1 MRKALWLGILLCG
14 VAACGGGAGS
24 STTLPRN
31 EATAPNAATRQPF
44 DVQGTVVANYQ
55 PVPYPSGITTGIHVI
70 DGWLPSVYY
79 GKTFQMDDRLQIGG
93 WGDSYR
99 TYIQFDLRGLPYNV
113 SDATLE
119 LYAYPRGDSSTQVN
133 FDAWS
138 PNSAWA
144 SSNLTT
150 TMTWDTQP
158 SSYTL
163 VGSYSA
169 GAVNSLWPIAIT
181 SLYNNWRGGTTVN
194 NGLALMSWT
203 QNNNFDVWRSSRYV
217 SDAYRP
223 ILRLTFT
230 SSAPI
235 FKIPLPRNVAWLVTT
250 ELGGWDC
257 KGNFYDQN
265 HDGSNYFSVDFS
277 WKNHDANG
285 AQVYG
290 SPDSGTL
297 IPITPAADGAVVE
310 VNQTNINHP
319 NGYYVVISHDASR
332 DVRFGYSTR
341 YLHMKLP
348 PLVTVGQSVVQ
359 GSTVLGYVGNTG
371 QSSGPHLHF
380 GMRYNND
387 GSATNQ
393 PLTYAIVSGW
403 LMKSFQSEC
412 FNGTWNRY
420 YMST

>member
-1 MRKALWLGILLCG
+1 MRRTVWAGVLLFG
-14 VAACGGGAGS
+14 LAACGAGAG
-24 STTLPRN
+24 TGTAVPR
-31 EATAPNAATRQPF
+31 PGLAADSMVSRQPKA
-44 DVQGTVVANYQ
+44 VQGTVVAYYQ
-55 PVPYPSGITTGIHVI
+55 PVPYPSGITTGIHVL

-93 WGDSYR
+93 WGDNYR
-99 TYIQFDLRGLPYNV
+99 TYIQFDLNGLPYSV
-113 SDATLE
+113 TDATLQ

-158 SSYTL
+158 NGYTL

-169 GAVNSLWPIAIT
+169 GPVNSFWPIGIT
-181 SLYNNWRGGTTVN
+181 SLYNNWRSGATAN

-203 QNNNFDVWRSSRYV
+203 QNNNFDVWRSSRYAT
-217 SDAYRP
+217 DTYRP

-230 SSAPI
+230 SSAPV
-235 FKIPLPRNVAWLVTT
+235 FKMPLPRNVSWLVTT
-250 ELGGWDC
+250 EVGGYDC
-257 KGNFYDQN
+257 EGAYDPFHN
-265 HDGSNYFSVDFS
+265 GLNYFSVDFS
-277 WKNHDANG
+277 WKNKNASG

-290 SPDSGTL
+290 DPSGGAL
-297 IPITPAADGAVVE
+297 IPITPAANGTVAE
-310 VNQTNINHP
+310 VNQTDPTVP
-319 NGYYVVISHDASR
+319 NGYYVVVSHDASGN
-332 DVRFGYSTR
+332 VNIGYSTR

-348 PLVTVGQSVVQ
+348 PLVTVGQVVTQ
-359 GSTVLGYVGNTG
+359 GSTVLGYMGNTG
-371 QSSGPHLHF
+371 QSHGSHLHF

-387 GSATNQ
+387 GSATNA
-393 PLTYAIVSGW
+393 PLSYAVMSGW

-412 FNGTWNRY
+412 ANGTWNRY